1 MLALVNNELMPV
13 EEASIGITDLAILR
27 GYGIFDFFRLSDG
40 VPLFMDDHIN
50 RFFASADKVRLRVPL
65 TRSELSASLFEL
77 FEKNNMSVSGIRM
90 ILTGGYTPNGYE
102 PGKPNLIITQEPI
115 SFPDKEK
122 VANGVKLI
130 THEYLRDIP
139 DVKSINYMTGI
150 WLGEKIAQSGAYDVL
165 YLDKGNVLELTRS
178 NIFIV
183 TKDQV
188 IVTPKEL
195 VLHGITRKHVLKAI
209 QHLYK
214 IEERPITLDELLQA
228 EEAFLT
234 GTTKRV
240 LPFVQVDQHI
250 IGQGAPGK
258 VTKNIIQQF
267 LALESIYVAN
277 YRQ

>member
-13 EEASIGITDLAILR
+13 EKASIGITDLAILR

-40 VPLFMDDHIN
+40 VPLFIDDHID

-65 TRSELSASLFEL
+65 TRSELSASLFKL
-77 FEKNNMSVSGIRM
+77 FEKNNKPVSGIRM
-90 ILTGGYTPNGYE
+90 ILTGGYTPNGYK

-122 VANGVKLI
+122 VTNGVKLI
-130 THEYLRDIP
+130 THDYLRDLP
-139 DVKSINYMTGI
+139 DVKTINYMTGI
-150 WLGEKIAQSGAYDVL
+150 WLSEKIAQSGAYDVL
-165 YLDKGNVLELTRS
+165 YLNQGNVLELTRS

-188 IVTPKEL
+188 VVTPKEL
-195 VLHGITRKHVLKAI
+195 ILHGITRKHVLKAVR
-209 QHLYK
+209 HSYK
-214 IEERPITLDELLQA
+214 IEERPITFDELLEA

-234 GTTKRV
+234 GTTKRI

-250 IGQGAPGK
+250 IGKGAPGK
-258 VTKNIIQQF
+258 VTKNIMQKF
-267 LALESIYVAN
+267 LALETNYVAT